1 MLYHVVCREC
11 EAEHLHND
19 RFRAIRGK
27 QKHATLHDHTVV
39 VGEVEP
45 AEP

>member
-11 EAEHLHND
+11 PTERVFEHKARATAE
-19 RFRAIRGK
+19 
-27 QKHATLHDHTVV
+27 QEVHAGLHDHTVV

-45 AEP
+45 P